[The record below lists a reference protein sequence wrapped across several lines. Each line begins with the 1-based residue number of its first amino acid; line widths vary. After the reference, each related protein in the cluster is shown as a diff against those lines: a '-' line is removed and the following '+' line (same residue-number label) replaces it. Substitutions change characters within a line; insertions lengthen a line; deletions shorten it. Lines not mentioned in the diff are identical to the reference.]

1 MRNLYPKLLILILL
15 IALVTGCSDNK
26 TEPAIGKSKARDFAN
41 VLYNRQLFEQSI
53 QQYEHY
59 LNSYDLDASEQ
70 ANINYVIGDI
80 YFERM
85 RDYENALAYYLKI
98 KYLFPES
105 KLVTEANKKIV
116 ACLERLQRSEDAIQ
130 ALEETTSL
138 EPEKIRKKRPGA
150 VVAKIGDREITQGDI
165 DFELSQLPPYLR
177 SQFNTTEKKL
187 QFVQQYILTEILYDK
202 AKREEL
208 DKEAEIIEAAFQ
220 AKREIMVQHL
230 LRKEIEQRV
239 KIEPSDVEL
248 YYNANKEKYAEKDED
263 GNIKRQKSF
272 EEVKQQVAQDLAMER
287 QQEALEQMTAQL
299 MRAESAEIY
308 EDKLQ

>member
-1 MRNLYPKLLILILL
+1 MRDIYPKLLFFILL
-15 IALVTGCSDNK
+15 IALITGCSENK
-26 TEPAIGKSKARDFAN
+26 TEPAIGKSNARDFAN
-41 VLYNRQLFEQSI
+41 VLYNRQLFHQSI
-53 QQYEHY
+53 QQYEFY
-59 LNSYDLDASEQ
+59 LNSYDLDVTEQ

-98 KYLFPES
+98 KYLYPES

-138 EPEKIRKKRPGA
+138 EPDKIRKKRPGA

-165 DFELSQLPPYLR
+165 DFELNQLPPYLR
-177 SQFNTTEKKL
+177 SQFNTKEKKL
-187 QFVQQYILTEILYDK
+187 QFVQQYLLTEILYDK

-230 LRKEIEQRV
+230 LKKEIEQRV
-239 KIEPSDVEL
+239 KIEPADVEL
-248 YYNANKEKYAEKDED
+248 YYNANKEKYAEKDDE

-272 EEVKQQVAQDLAMER
+272 DEVKQQAAQDLIMER